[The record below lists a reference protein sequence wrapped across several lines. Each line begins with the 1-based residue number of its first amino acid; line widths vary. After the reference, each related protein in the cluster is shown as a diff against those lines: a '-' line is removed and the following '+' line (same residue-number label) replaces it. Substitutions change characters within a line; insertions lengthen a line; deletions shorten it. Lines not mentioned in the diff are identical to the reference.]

1 MAQNCQKTAYN
12 YNITNVIT
20 IGLLNILYPS
30 IMKKKIILA
39 IVEILCKL
47 HLLKPI
53 QVARLK
59 HFYKFHKMPDY
70 EHPADINEKINWI
83 KFYGDTSKWADL
95 ADKYKV
101 RGYVESHGL
110 GDILVKLYGRWDK
123 ASDIDWER
131 LPKEF
136 VLKVNNGCG
145 DILICKDKNN
155 LDKIKVAAI
164 YDKLVST
171 KYGDV
176 TGEPHYAKI
185 KPCVIAEELLDVTKQ
200 SIKTTSLIDY
210 KIWCL
215 NGKPYCIWCAWNRS
229 SHGADTGIYDLNWN
243 YHPEWS
249 VFTNHYRQG
258 KEILPRPKNFEKM
271 LEVASILSAEFPV
284 LRVDLY
290 EVGGKIYFGELTFTS
305 LGGFMDY
312 LTPEVLS
319 DMGNKVNL
327 KG

>member
-1 MAQNCQKTAYN
+1 
-12 YNITNVIT
+12 
-20 IGLLNILYPS
+20 
-30 IMKKKIILA
+30 MKKKIILA
-39 IVEILCKL
+39 VVDLLCKL

-70 EHPADINEKINWI
+70 EHPIDINEKINWI
-83 KFYGDTSKWADL
+83 KFYGDTSRWTDL

-101 RGYVESHGL
+101 RAYVESLGL
-110 GDILVKLYGRWDK
+110 EDTLVKLYGRWDK
-123 ASDIDWER
+123 ASDIDWNT
-131 LPKEF
+131 LPNQF

-145 DILICKDKNN
+145 DILICRDKDK
-155 LDKIKVAAI
+155 LDKAAVVDT

-185 KPCVIAEELLDVTKQ
+185 QPCVIAEELLNINKQ
-200 SIKTTSLIDY
+200 SIKTSSLIDY

-215 NGKPYCIWCAWNRS
+215 NGEPYCVWCAWNRN
-229 SHGADTGIYDLNWN
+229 SHGTDTGIYDLNWN

-249 VFTNHYRQG
+249 VFTEHYRQG
-258 KEILPRPKNFEKM
+258 KESLPKPESFEYM
-271 LEVASILSAEFPV
+271 LEVASKLSAEFSI

-290 EVGGKIYFGELTFTS
+290 EVDGKIYFGELTFTS

-312 LTPEVLS
+312 LAPKVLL
-319 DMGNKVNL
+319 DMGNIVKL
-327 KG
+327 